1 MQKNNICLYLLTYHY
16 LCSKS
21 HYPFLPFDGMAV
33 HPVSQDHS
41 GLYYKNNI
49 IIINRTSLI
58 VKRVISDQC
67 MSTLTDG
74 NAGFVGLPLCEF
86 VHRRVR

>member
-1 MQKNNICLYLLTYHY
+1 MLYLGNGSTDFFFLSDGVGEDSYYSLIYH
-16 LCSKS
+16 
-21 HYPFLPFDGMAV
+21 FN
-33 HPVSQDHS
+33 HS